1 MFEHPNAHVHG
12 HDEHHDAS
20 SFVEINHEPE
30 NEEEKDK
37 GCCEKFNNACHNF
50 HTKYLCNWL
59 IYNYCPHKQQADD

>member
-12 HDEHHDAS
+12 HDEHHDSS

-30 NEEEKDK
+30 SEKEK
-37 GCCEKFNNACHNF
+37 GCCEKFGNACHNF

-59 IYNYCPHKQQADD
+59 IYNYCPDKQQADD